1 MSITQSN
8 IYEPYL
14 MEVLAVEQ
22 QTSDVKLV
30 RVKFK
35 NHGDAEG
42 FSFEIGQFGLWSVFG
57 VGESTFNICNSNSK
71 DYLEFCFRKTGR
83 VTEGMWKVEPGD
95 VIGFRGPYGNHYP
108 MDAWEGKNL
117 IFVAG
122 GIAMPPIR
130 CAVLYAL
137 ENREKFGK
145 ITIVYG
151 ARSVGDLVC
160 RSDLDEWAKAPNVR
174 VLQTVDP
181 GGETPDWNGLVGFV
195 PTVLKEANLSGEN
208 AVALVVGPPIMI
220 KFSFPVLA
228 EMGIPDEAVYTS
240 LENRMKCGLGKCGR
254 CNCGHLYVCKD
265 GPVFTSAQLKQMPA
279 DF

>member
-1 MSITQSN
+1 MSVTQSN

-14 MEVLAVEQ
+14 MEVLDVQQ
-22 QTSDVKLV
+22 QTSDVKLI

-35 NHGDAEG
+35 NPGDAEG

-57 VGESTFNICNSNSK
+57 VGESTFNICCSNSA

-83 VTEGMWKVEPGD
+83 VTEAMWAVEPGD

-130 CAVLYAL
+130 CAILYAL
-137 ENREKFGK
+137 EHREKYGK

-151 ARSVGDLVC
+151 ARTVGDLVC
-160 RSDLDEWAKAPNVR
+160 RPELDQWAKAPDVT
-174 VLQTVDP
+174 VLKTVDP
-181 GGETPDWNGLVGFV
+181 GGETPDWDGLVGFV

-208 AVALVVGPPIMI
+208 SIALVVGPPVMI
-220 KFSFPVLA
+220 KFSCPVLA
-228 EMGIPDEAVYTS
+228 EMGIPDEAIYTS

-254 CNCGHLYVCKD
+254 CNCGNLYVCKD
-265 GPVFTSAQLKQMPA
+265 GPVFTNAQIKQMPA